1 MRKSIKNKWVKA
13 LRSGK
18 YKQGTGQLHSEN
30 EEGKSF
36 CCLGVLATIVDP
48 YQKTWEPTNGYFAD
62 EESPGEWESPRHA
75 VQARLLGKGGL
86 GVGVAKKLGKFNDKG
101 KSFKWI
107 ASYIERYL

>member
-1 MRKSIKNKWVKA
+1 MLKSIKNKWVKA

-18 YKQGTGQLHSEN
+18 YKQGTGQLRSEN
-30 EEGKSF
+30 GMSF

-62 EESPGEWESPRHA
+62 EESPGKWGLSIHE
-75 VQARLLGKGGL
+75 VQAQLLGKGGL
-86 GVGVAKKLGKFNDKG
+86 GVGVAQKLGKFNDNG